1 MSETTRRA
9 LLVGLSVTIAL
20 PAAAK
25 AGWPQRPIT
34 LIHGFPPG
42 GPVDVLSRILAEPLG
57 EQLGQAVIVEPKP
70 GATGITAASFVARA
84 KPDGYTL
91 MAVPG
96 TFTGIAAMFRSL
108 PYNPSAD
115 FTFIS
120 STAEY
125 PLVLVTHPDSG
136 LRTMADLI
144 RTARERNTPLQ
155 YGTAGNGSIM
165 HLTMELLAKK
175 AGLRLQHIPYKGGMP
190 AITDL
195 IGKRIDVVIDPPTA
209 LLQFVKDGKLRALA
223 VTGAERFFDLPDIPT
238 LAEAGVAGIVV
249 NSYQGIAG
257 PAHLPVEITATVNRA
272 IAAALAKP
280 AIIEQLKR
288 LGNIPRPAAPEA
300 YSKRLSADIALWNSV
315 VDDAHLTRI

>member
-1 MSETTRRA
+1 
-9 LLVGLSVTIAL
+9 
-20 PAAAK
+20 
-25 AGWPQRPIT
+25 
-34 LIHGFPPG
+34 
-42 GPVDVLSRILAEPLG
+42 
-57 EQLGQAVIVEPKP
+57 
-70 GATGITAASFVARA
+70 
-84 KPDGYTL
+84 
-91 MAVPG
+91 
-96 TFTGIAAMFRSL
+96 
-108 PYNPSAD
+108 
-115 FTFIS
+115 
-120 STAEY
+120 
-125 PLVLVTHPDSG
+125 
-136 LRTMADLI
+136 
-144 RTARERNTPLQ
+144 
-155 YGTAGNGSIM
+155 M